1 MDPGVGHGL
10 TLVVLIPV
18 LRPGGPVRRF
28 TAGTLEV
35 MPFASALSE
44 HPIATQ
50 ATGEVTGAV
59 LEAIGDRPDLVL
71 VYVTP
76 PHAGALD
83 DIITAIDAVLHPMAM
98 IGCAAESVLGT
109 NREVEETPAISL
121 WAARLGPLLPVSL
134 HAVQDPDGDWAFSG
148 WSQEI
153 PFEPQAL
160 LLIADPYTFPAEDFF
175 SWMSERYPGLP
186 IIGGNASAARGPGG
200 NRIVLGARTVAEGAV
215 GVIIG
220 AGVEVATVVSQGCR
234 PYGSPLTV
242 TRSERNVLYE
252 LAGKPTMER
261 LVDQIKLGL
270 SAEDV
275 ANLES
280 GGLHLGRVIDEHR
293 SEFGRGDF
301 LVRNVVGVDRATGA
315 VAVNDEVPTGTT
327 VQFHVRD
334 AGTADEDLRELLAA
348 QEADGALVFTCNGR
362 GERLFDQPDH
372 DASVVSE
379 LVGAVPNAGF
389 FAAGE
394 FGPIGGSNF
403 VHGFTAAIALFRDH

>member
-1 MDPGVGHGL
+1 
-10 TLVVLIPV
+10 
-18 LRPGGPVRRF
+18 
-28 TAGTLEV
+28 

-71 VYVTP
+71 VCVTP
-76 PHAGALD
+76 PHSGALD
-83 DIITAIDAVLHPMAM
+83 DIVAAIDAVLHPLAM

-109 NREVEETPAISL
+109 GREVEETAAISL
-121 WAARLGPLLPVSL
+121 WAARLGPLVPVSL
-134 HAVQDPDGDWAFSG
+134 HAVEGPDGSWGFTG
-148 WSQEI
+148 WPKDV

-160 LLIADPYTFPAEDFF
+160 LLIADPFTFPTEEFLPWVAE
-175 SWMSERYPGLP
+175 RTPGLP
-186 IIGGNASAARGPGG
+186 VIGGNASAAKGPGG
-200 NRIVLGARTVAEGAV
+200 NRIVTHGRTVTDGAA

-220 AGVEVATVVSQGCR
+220 GGVELTTVVSQGCR
-234 PYGSPLTV
+234 PYGRPLTV
-242 TRSERNVLYE
+242 TRSERNVIYE
-252 LAGKPTMER
+252 LAGRPTMER
-261 LVDQIKLGL
+261 LVDQIKQGL
-270 SAEDV
+270 SVAEV

-315 VAVNDEVPTGTT
+315 VAVNDEVPLGTT

-334 AGTADEDLRELLAA
+334 AETADEDLRELLATQQA
-348 QEADGALVFTCNGR
+348 NGALVFTCNGR
-362 GERLFDQPDH
+362 GERLFDEPDH

-403 VHGFTAAIALFRDH
+403 VHGFTASIALFCDR

>member
-1 MDPGVGHGL
+1 MTLPFPASAQPDSRRGRHGSVPGL
-10 TLVVLIPV
+10 DADTLDL
-18 LRPGGPVRRF
+18 
-28 TAGTLEV
+28 

-59 LEAIGDRPDLVL
+59 LEALGDRPDLV
-71 VYVTP
+71 VVCVTP
-76 PHAGALD
+76 PHSGALD
-83 DIITAIDAVLHPMAM
+83 DIVAAIDAVLHPLAM

-109 NREVEETPAISL
+109 GKEVEETAAISL

-134 HAVQDPDGDWAFSG
+134 QAVQGTDGDWEFTG
-148 WSQEI
+148 WPQEV
-153 PFEPQAL
+153 PFDPQSL
-160 LLIADPYTFPAEDFF
+160 FLIADPFTFPTEEFF
-175 SWMSERYPGLP
+175 SWMAQRVPGLP
-186 IIGGNASAARGPGG
+186 VIGGNASAARGPGG
-200 NRIVLGARTVAEGAV
+200 NRIVVGPRTVTAGA
-215 GVIIG
+215 
-220 AGVEVATVVSQGCR
+220 AGVLIGGGVDVTTVVSQGCR

-242 TRSERNVLYE
+242 TRSERNVIHE
-252 LAGKPTMER
+252 LAGRPTMER
-261 LVDQIKLGL
+261 MVDQIKQGL
-270 SAEDV
+270 SVADV

-301 LVRNVVGVDRATGA
+301 LVRNVVGVDRGTGA
-315 VAVNDEVPTGTT
+315 IAVNDEVPVGTT

-334 AGTADEDLRELLAA
+334 AATADEDLRELLDTH
-348 QEADGALVFTCNGR
+348 QADAALVFTCNGR

-379 LVGAVPNAGF
+379 LVGPVPAAGF

-403 VHGFTAAIALFRDH
+403 VHGFTAAIALFRDR

>member
-1 MDPGVGHGL
+1 
-10 TLVVLIPV
+10 
-18 LRPGGPVRRF
+18 
-28 TAGTLEV
+28 

-71 VYVTP
+71 VCVTP
-76 PHAGALD
+76 PHSGALD
-83 DIITAIDAVLHPMAM
+83 DIVAAIDAVLHPLAM

-109 NREVEETPAISL
+109 GREVEETPAISL
-121 WAARLGPLLPVSL
+121 WAARLGPLVPVSL
-134 HAVQDPDGDWAFSG
+134 HAVQDPDGSWEFTG
-148 WSQEI
+148 WPQEI

-160 LLIADPYTFPAEDFF
+160 LLIADPFTFPTEEFFPWVAE
-175 SWMSERYPGLP
+175 RAPGLP
-186 IIGGNASAARGPGG
+186 VIGGNASAAKGPGG
-200 NRIVLGARTVAEGAV
+200 NRIVTRGRTVTDGAA

-220 AGVEVATVVSQGCR
+220 GGVELTTVVSQGCR

-242 TRSERNVLYE
+242 TRSERNVIYE

-261 LVDQIKLGL
+261 LVDQIKQGL
-270 SAEDV
+270 SVAEV

-315 VAVNDEVPTGTT
+315 VAVNDEVPLGTT

-334 AGTADEDLRELLAA
+334 AETADEDLRELLATRQA
-348 QEADGALVFTCNGR
+348 NGALVFTCNGR

-403 VHGFTAAIALFRDH
+403 VHGFTAAIALFCDR

>member
-1 MDPGVGHGL
+1 
-10 TLVVLIPV
+10 
-18 LRPGGPVRRF
+18 
-28 TAGTLEV
+28 

-44 HPIATQ
+44 HPVATQ
-50 ATGEVTGAV
+50 ATGEVAGAV
-59 LEAIGDRPDLVL
+59 LEAIGDRPDLVIL
-71 VYVTP
+71 CVTP
-76 PHAGALD
+76 AHAGALD
-83 DIITAIDAVLHPMAM
+83 DIVTAIDAVLHPLAM

-109 NREVEETPAISL
+109 GREVEETAAISL
-121 WAARLGPLLPVSL
+121 WAARLGPLLPVSV
-134 HAVQDPDGDWAFSG
+134 HAAQDTDGG
-148 WSQEI
+148 WEFTGWPQEI
-153 PFEPQAL
+153 PFEPQVL
-160 LLIADPYTFPAEDFF
+160 LLIADPFTFPAEDFF
-175 SWMSERYPGLP
+175 SWMAERSPGLP
-186 IIGGNASAARGPGG
+186 ILGGNASAARGPGG
-200 NRIVLGARTVAEGAV
+200 NRIVIGDRTVTDGAV

-220 AGVEVATVVSQGCR
+220 AGVDVTTVVSQGCR

-252 LAGKPTMER
+252 LAGKPTMEQ
-261 LVDQIKLGL
+261 LIDQIKQGL
-270 SAEDV
+270 TVEDV

-315 VAVNDEVPTGTT
+315 VAVNDEVPVGTT

-334 AGTADEDLRELLAA
+334 AITADEDLRELLTSE
-348 QEADGALVFTCNGR
+348 EADGALVFTCNGR

-379 LVGAVPNAGF
+379 LVGPIPNAGF

-403 VHGFTAAIALFRDH
+403 VHGFTAAIALFRDR

>member
-1 MDPGVGHGL
+1 VPL
-10 TLVVLIPV
+10 P
-18 LRPGGPVRRF
+18 REPVRRLG
-28 TAGTLEV
+28 AGTLDQ

-59 LEAIGDRPDLVL
+59 LEAIGERPDLVVL
-71 VYVTP
+71 CVTP
-76 PHAGALD
+76 AHAGALD
-83 DIITAIDAVLHPMAM
+83 DIVSAIDAVLHPLAM

-109 NREVEETPAISL
+109 GREVEETAAISL

-134 HAVQDPDGDWAFSG
+134 HAAQDSDGGWAFTG
-148 WSQEI
+148 WPQEI
-153 PFEPQAL
+153 PFDPQAL
-160 LLIADPYTFPAEDFF
+160 LLIADPFTFPTEEFF
-175 SWMSERYPGLP
+175 SWMAEQSPGLP

-200 NRIVLGARTVAEGAV
+200 NRIVIGARTVTDGAV

-220 AGVEVATVVSQGCR
+220 AGVDVTMVVSQGCR

-242 TRSERNVLYE
+242 TRSEGNVLYE
-252 LAGKPTMER
+252 LAGKPTMEQ

-270 SAEDV
+270 TAHDV

-315 VAVNDEVPTGTT
+315 VAVNDEVPVGTT

-334 AGTADEDLRELLAA
+334 ASTADEDLRELLAGE
-348 QEADGALVFTCNGR
+348 EAEGALVFTCNGR
-362 GERLFDQPDH
+362 GERLFDEPDH

-379 LVGAVPNAGF
+379 LVGPVPNAGF

-403 VHGFTAAIALFRDH
+403 VHGFTAAIALFRDR

>member
-1 MDPGVGHGL
+1 
-10 TLVVLIPV
+10 
-18 LRPGGPVRRF
+18 
-28 TAGTLEV
+28 

-71 VYVTP
+71 VCVTP
-76 PHAGALD
+76 PHSGALD
-83 DIITAIDAVLHPMAM
+83 DIVAAIDAVLHPLAM

-109 NREVEETPAISL
+109 GREVEETPAISL
-121 WAARLGPLLPVSL
+121 WAARLGPLVPVSL
-134 HAVQDPDGDWAFSG
+134 HAVQGPDGSWEFTG
-148 WSQEI
+148 WPPEI

-160 LLIADPYTFPAEDFF
+160 LLIADPFTFPTEEFFPWVAE
-175 SWMSERYPGLP
+175 RAPGLP
-186 IIGGNASAARGPGG
+186 VIGGNASAAKGPGG
-200 NRIVLGARTVAEGAV
+200 NRIVTRGRTVTDGAA

-220 AGVEVATVVSQGCR
+220 GGVELTTVVSQGCR

-242 TRSERNVLYE
+242 TRSERNVIYE

-261 LVDQIKLGL
+261 LVDQIKQGL
-270 SAEDV
+270 SVAEV

-315 VAVNDEVPTGTT
+315 VAVNDEVPLGTT

-334 AGTADEDLRELLAA
+334 AETADEDLRELLATRQA
-348 QEADGALVFTCNGR
+348 NGALVFTCNGR

-379 LVGAVPNAGF
+379 MVGAVPNAGF

-403 VHGFTAAIALFRDH
+403 VHGFTAAIALFSDR

>member
-1 MDPGVGHGL
+1 VQLPS
-10 TLVVLIPV
+10 
-18 LRPGGPVRRF
+18 GPIRWLG
-28 TAGTLEV
+28 AGTLDQ

-59 LEAIGDRPDLVL
+59 LEAIGDRPDLV
-71 VYVTP
+71 VICVTP

-83 DIITAIDAVLHPMAM
+83 DIVAAIDAVLHPLAM
-98 IGCAAESVLGT
+98 IGCAAESVLGMG
-109 NREVEETPAISL
+109 REVEETAAISL

-134 HAVQDPDGDWAFSG
+134 HAAQDADGGWAFTG
-148 WSQEI
+148 WPQEI

-160 LLIADPYTFPAEDFF
+160 LLIADPFTFPAEEFF
-175 SWMSERYPGLP
+175 SWMAEQSPGLP
-186 IIGGNASAARGPGG
+186 IMGGNASAARGPGG
-200 NRIVLGARTVAEGAV
+200 NRIVIGARTVTEGAV

-220 AGVEVATVVSQGCR
+220 AGVDVTTVVSQGCR

-252 LAGKPTMER
+252 LAGKPTMEQ
-261 LVDQIKLGL
+261 LVDQIKQGL
-270 SAEDV
+270 TAEDV

-315 VAVNDEVPTGTT
+315 VAVNDEVPVGTT

-334 AGTADEDLRELLAA
+334 ASTADEDLRELLAA

-362 GERLFDQPDH
+362 GERLFDEPDH

-379 LVGAVPNAGF
+379 LVGPVPNAGF

-403 VHGFTAAIALFRDH
+403 VHGFTAAIALFCDR

>member
-1 MDPGVGHGL
+1 VVSAVRSLGA
-10 TLVVLIPV
+10 VVLSPCSP
-18 LRPGGPVRRF
+18 RPVRSLG
-28 TAGTLEV
+28 ADTLDQ

-59 LEAIGDRPDLVL
+59 LEAIGDRPDLV
-71 VYVTP
+71 VICVTP
-76 PHAGALD
+76 AHAGALD
-83 DIITAIDAVLHPMAM
+83 DIVAAIDAVLHPLAM

-109 NREVEETPAISL
+109 GREVEETPAISL

-134 HAVQDPDGDWAFSG
+134 HATQGTDGEWEFTG
-148 WSQEI
+148 WPQEI

-160 LLIADPYTFPAEDFF
+160 LLIADPFTFPTEEFFPWMAEQA
-175 SWMSERYPGLP
+175 PGLP
-186 IIGGNASAARGPGG
+186 VLGGNASAARGPGG
-200 NRIVLGARTVAEGAV
+200 NHIVIGARTVTDGAV

-220 AGVEVATVVSQGCR
+220 AGVDVTTVVSQGCR

-242 TRSERNVLYE
+242 TRAERNVLYE
-252 LAGKPTMER
+252 LAGKPTMEQ
-261 LVDQIKLGL
+261 LVDQIKQGL
-270 SAEDV
+270 TAADV

-315 VAVNDEVPTGTT
+315 VAVNDEVPVGTT

-334 AGTADEDLRELLAA
+334 ATTADEDLRELLAGE
-348 QEADGALVFTCNGR
+348 EADGALVFTCNGR
-362 GERLFDQPDH
+362 GERLFDEPDH

-379 LVGAVPNAGF
+379 LVGPVPNAGF